1 MIKVSLTAAAEGKI
15 MAPGLK
21 CESITWAL

>member
-21 CESITWAL
+21 CESIT